1 MSPMKR
7 LFSSIV
13 TLVAGLVVVTILL
26 GTLAVVM
33 AGRQLP
39 SLDAISA
46 FRKAADFVP
55 LREIPTALTQA
66 VIAIEDDRFY
76 VHDGIDYVGVLRAGI
91 ANLSDDLSQGASTLT
106 MQVARNFF
114 LSREK
119 TYTRKLYEV
128 LLAYRIERALS
139 KDEILEIYMNK
150 VYLGQGAYGFEE
162 AARVYFGKPIGGL
175 TLAESAMLAGLPKAP
190 SANNPV
196 VNPRRA
202 RQRQAYI
209 LQRMLELG
217 RISQPQYDAALLEPL
232 RLR

>member
-1 MSPMKR
+1 MKR
-7 LFSSIV
+7 LWSHLLALFV
-13 TLVAGLVVVTILL
+13 LVVATCVLL
-26 GTLAVVM
+26 ATLAVVV

-39 SLDAISA
+39 PLDAIAA
-46 FRKAADFVP
+46 FRHSTGYVP
-55 LREIPTALTQA
+55 LDKMPPALTQA
-66 VIAIEDDRFY
+66 VVAIEDERFY
-76 VHDGIDYVGVLRAGI
+76 LHDGIDYVGVIRAGL
-91 ANLSDDLSQGASTLT
+91 ANLSDDLSQGASTIT

-119 TYTRKLYEV
+119 TYTRKLYEA
-128 LLAYRIERALS
+128 LLAYRIEGAFS
-139 KDEILEIYMNK
+139 KDEILELYMNK
-150 VYLGQGAYGFEE
+150 VYLGEGAYGFAQ
-162 AARVYFGKPIGGL
+162 AARTYFGKPLTEL

-209 LQRMLELG
+209 LLRMLELG
-217 RISQPQYDAALLEPL
+217 RIDRHQYDAALLEPL

>member
-1 MSPMKR
+1 MKR
-7 LFSSIV
+7 LFS
-13 TLVAGLVVVTILL
+13 LLFGFLAVVVLTCALL
-26 GTLAVVM
+26 GTLAVIV
-33 AGRQLP
+33 ASRQLP
-39 SLDAISA
+39 TLDAIVA
-46 FRKAADFVP
+46 FRSTPDYVP
-55 LREIPTALTQA
+55 LREIPATLTQA
-66 VIAIEDDRFY
+66 VVAIEDERFY
-76 VHDGIDYVGVLRAGI
+76 LHDGIDYVGVIRAGI

-119 TYTRKLYEV
+119 TYTRKLYEAM
-128 LLAYRIERALS
+128 LAYRIERTLS

-150 VYLGQGAYGFEE
+150 VYLGQGAYGFAD
-162 AARVYFGKPIGGL
+162 AAQVYFGKPLGRL

-209 LQRMLELG
+209 LHRMLELG
-217 RISQPQYDAALLEPL
+217 RITRPQYDAALLEPL

>member
-1 MSPMKR
+1 MNR
-7 LFSSIV
+7 LWSH
-13 TLVAGLVVVTILL
+13 LL
-26 GTLAVVM
+26 GLFVLVLATCALLATLAVVV

-39 SLDAISA
+39 PLDAIAA
-46 FRKAADFVP
+46 FRHSAGYVP
-55 LREIPTALTQA
+55 LDTMPPALTQA
-66 VIAIEDDRFY
+66 VVAIEDERFY
-76 VHDGIDYVGVLRAGI
+76 VHDGIDYVGVIRAGL
-91 ANLSDDLSQGASTLT
+91 ANLSDDLSQGASTIT

-119 TYTRKLYEV
+119 TYTRKLYEA
-128 LLAYRIERALS
+128 LLAYRIEGAFS
-139 KDEILEIYMNK
+139 KDEILELYMNK
-150 VYLGQGAYGFEE
+150 VYLGEGAYGFAQ
-162 AARVYFGKPIGGL
+162 AARTYFGKPLAEL

-209 LQRMLELG
+209 LLRMLELG
-217 RISQPQYDAALLEPL
+217 RIDRHQYDAALLEPL